1 MYQAE
6 SVNVVLKLSIVLA
19 DAFKF
24 LLFLTVT
31 NVSSETAPLDT
42 VSKLNVPAPSVT
54 SAWPEVPSAVGR
66 LNVVP
71 PEVIITLLPSDAID
85 SLASCNCSVG
95 VPPESVNNNPVSCT

>member
-1 MYQAE
+1 MYQAL
-6 SVNVVLKLSIVLA
+6 SLKVVLKLSIVLA

-24 LLFLTVT
+24 LLFLTT
-31 NVSSETAPLDT
+31 AKVSSETAPLET

-71 PEVIITLLPSDAID
+71 PDVTISLEPSDLID
-85 SLASCNCSVG
+85 SF
-95 VPPESVNNNPVSCT
+95 VSTN